1 MLEIE
6 PSSYNKHKPP
16 TISSFKDGEVTLMK
30 TIVNASVN
38 VSSVLDV
45 DQDDATFTILF
56 SLNLKWKDPYLK
68 FNYLKRRKQQN
79 HITEKF
85 SNSIWMPSIKF
96 LLGKMYFNKSKYFRL
111 NGLMRK
117 S

>member
-6 PSSYNKHKPP
+6 PSYNKHKPP

-56 SLNLKWKDPYLK
+56 NLNLKWKDPYLN
-68 FNYLKRRKQQN
+68 FNYLKRRIQQN

-85 SNSIWMPSIKF
+85 SSSIWLPSIKF
-96 LLGKMYFNKSKYFRL
+96 LLGKMCFKKLDHYHFSL
-111 NGLMRK
+111 
-117 S
+117 